1 LTQSTTPYKD
11 WCWFE
16 TGIGDDQVVLGSHP
30 DYRVQGDDFEVKK
43 KATSED

>member
-1 LTQSTTPYKD
+1 LTQSTTLSKE

-30 DYRVQGDDFEVKK
+30 DYRVLGDVF
-43 KATSED
+43 